1 MNAGQRID
9 VEPREASP
17 ATGGELVLVVEDD
30 PFLRGLT
37 LRILNG
43 LGYRTIE
50 AEDGPAACE
59 MFDHVDHIDLL
70 LTDVVL
76 PKGMNGPELAREA
89 RARRPGMKV
98 LYMSGYPRAAIFRN
112 GALDAD
118 THLLSKPFAKSEL
131 ARMVRGVM
139 DEKGET

>member
-1 MNAGQRID
+1 
-9 VEPREASP
+9 
-17 ATGGELVLVVEDD
+17 
-30 PFLRGLT
+30 
-37 LRILNG
+37 
-43 LGYRTIE
+43 
-50 AEDGPAACE
+50 
-59 MFDHVDHIDLL
+59 VDHIDLL